1 MNQTSILRRFINR
14 AKREAIRRKGY
25 SDLRAMSRMVRENAM
40 VSDKQAIIFFDAS
53 TRLNGLSL
61 NAGFAILSAW
71 TLTLQGVP
79 VVHFVCSAGLKPCLL
94 GTSRKDAHAAPP
106 CAGCLRQ
113 SEATFSNS
121 EVSEF
126 DYKPNADLD
135 KKLDSLGLPQLMK
148 FEYLGTP
155 LGELVLPSIRWILRR
170 HHLLDDQYTRDLFK
184 NYLKSAW
191 SLAGQFEKLLDES
204 RPQALV
210 VFNGMQYPEAT
221 ARWLARRR
229 GIRVVSHEVGMQP
242 LSAYFTDGDAT
253 AYDLDIPKD
262 FQLDPAQNEKL
273 DAYLTARFKG
283 DFHMAGVQFWPEMSQ
298 LSPEFL
304 QLAKEFKQVVPVFT
318 NVIFDT
324 SQPHA
329 NVIFEDMFTWLD
341 DILSVAKDHPETLF
355 VIRAH
360 PDEARVGKAS
370 EESVAEW
377 AQKRQLELVPN
388 LRFIPPQEFI
398 NSYDLIRMA
407 KFVLIYNS
415 TIGMEASIL
424 GAGVLSAGKARYTA
438 SDVVWF
444 PQDKPAYFAQLEGL
458 LQADHV
464 EVPAHF
470 KANARRF
477 LYWQLYR
484 SSLSFEDFLEPDGV
498 WAGYVKLKEFKWQNL
513 LPANSE
519 TMAVVCDGLL
529 QDGNFMLMEDRK

>member
-14 AKREAIRRKGY
+14 AKREATRRKGY
-25 SDLRAMSRMVRENAM
+25 SDLRAMARIVREHAPA
-40 VSDKQAIIFFDAS
+40 SDQSPIIFFDAS

-377 AQKRQLELVPN
+377 AQKRQLEIVPN

-444 PQDKPAYFAQLEGL
+444 PQDKPAYFAQLEDL

-464 EVPAHF
+464 EVPPHF

-477 LYWQLYR
+477 LFWQLYR
-484 SSLSFEDFLEPDGV
+484 SSLSFEEFLEPDGV
-498 WAGYVKLKEFKWQNL
+498 WAGYVKLKEFEWQNL
-513 LPANSE
+513 LPVNSE
-519 TMAVVCDGLL
+519 TMAVLSNGLL
-529 QDGNFMLMEDRK
+529 QNGDFMLMEDRK

>member
-1 MNQTSILRRFINR
+1 
-14 AKREAIRRKGY
+14 
-25 SDLRAMSRMVRENAM
+25 MSREVREHAPAADQQP
-40 VSDKQAIIFFDAS
+40 VIFFDAS

-61 NAGFAILSAW
+61 NAGFAVLSAW
-71 TLTLQGVP
+71 SLSLQGVP

-94 GTSRKDAHAAPP
+94 GTNRKDAHAAPP

-113 SEATFSNS
+113 SGATFSNS
-121 EVSEF
+121 QVSYFEYMP
-126 DYKPNADLD
+126 DPILD
-135 KKLDSLGLPQLMK
+135 EELASLDLPQLMK
-148 FEYLGTP
+148 FEYENIP

-170 HHLLDDQYTRDLFK
+170 HHLIDDQYTRELFK

-191 SLAGQFEKLLDES
+191 SLVGQFEQLLDES
-204 RPQALV
+204 RPQAVV

-229 GIRVVSHEVGMQP
+229 AIRVISHEVGMQP

-262 FQLDPAQNEKL
+262 FELDPAQNEKL
-273 DAYLTARFKG
+273 DAYLSARFKG

-298 LSPEFL
+298 LGPEFI
-304 QLAKEFKQVVPVFT
+304 QFAKGFKQVVPVFT

-341 DILSVAKDHPETLF
+341 DILSAAKTHPETLF

-360 PDEARVGKAS
+360 PDEARAGKAS

-377 AQKRQLELVPN
+377 AHKRQVELVPN
-388 LRFIPPQEFI
+388 LRFVPPKEFI

-444 PQDKPAYFAQLEGL
+444 PQDKSAYFMQLEAL
-458 LQADHV
+458 LQADLI
-464 EVPAHF
+464 EVPEHF
-470 KANARRF
+470 RANARRF
-477 LYWQLYR
+477 LFWQLYR
-484 SSLSFEDFLEPDGV
+484 SSLSFEEFLDPDGV
-498 WAGYVKLKEFKWQNL
+498 WAGYVKLKDFKWQSL
-513 LPANSE
+513 LPTHSD
-519 TMAVVCDGLL
+519 TMATVTDGILHN
-529 QDGNFMLMEDRK
+529 GNFMLKEDRK

>member
-14 AKREAIRRKGY
+14 AKREATRRKGY

-61 NAGFAILSAW
+61 NAGFAILGAW
-71 TLTLQGVP
+71 SLTLQGVP

-94 GTSRKDAHAAPP
+94 GTNRKDAHASPP

-113 SEATFSNS
+113 SEATFSS
-121 EVSEF
+121 SQVSNF
-126 DYKPNADLD
+126 IFQSDPTLD
-135 KKLDSLGLPQLMK
+135 EHLASLGLPQLMK
-148 FEYLGTP
+148 FEYQGIP

-191 SLAGQFEKLLDES
+191 SLAGQFEELLDEV

-341 DILSVAKDHPETLF
+341 DILQVAKDHPETLF

-360 PDEARVGKAS
+360 PDEARAGKAS

-377 AQKRQLELVPN
+377 AKKRQVELVPN

-464 EVPAHF
+464 EVPVHF
-470 KANARRF
+470 KANSRRF

-498 WAGYVKLKEFKWQNL
+498 WAGYVKLKEFEWQNL
-513 LPANSE
+513 LPVNSE
-519 TMAVVCDGLL
+519 TMAVLSNGLL
-529 QDGNFMLMEDRK
+529 QNGDFMLMEDRK

>member
-1 MNQTSILRRFINR
+1 MKQTSILSRLKSR
-14 AKREAIRRKGY
+14 AKREATRRKSY
-25 SDLRAMSRMVRENAM
+25 ADLRAMSRMVREHAP
-40 VSDKQAIIFFDAS
+40 VSAQKPIIFFDAS

-71 TLTLQGVP
+71 SLTLQGVP

-106 CAGCLRQ
+106 CEGCLRQ

-121 EVSEF
+121 QVSEF
-126 DYKPNADLD
+126 NYKPNVDLD
-135 KKLDSLGLPQLMK
+135 EILESMALPQLME
-148 FEYLGTP
+148 FEYQGIP

-170 HHLLDDQYTRDLFK
+170 HHLHDDQYTLDLFK

-191 SLAGQFEKLLDES
+191 SLAGQFEKLLEENQ
-204 RPQALV
+204 PQAVV

-229 GIRVVSHEVGMQP
+229 AIRVISHEVGMQP

-253 AYDLDIPKD
+253 AYDLNIPKD
-262 FQLDPAQNEKL
+262 FQLDTIQNEKL

-304 QLAKEFKQVVPVFT
+304 QLAKAFKQVVPVFT

-329 NVIFEDMFTWLD
+329 NVIFKDMFTWLD
-341 DILSVAKDHPETLF
+341 KILEVAKNHPETLF

-377 AQKRQLELVPN
+377 AQKRQVELVPN

-444 PQDKPAYFAQLEGL
+444 PKDKPAYFAQLEAL
-458 LQADHV
+458 LQTDRV
-464 EVPAHF
+464 EVPEHF
-470 KANARRF
+470 KVNARRF

-484 SSLSFEDFLEPDGV
+484 SSLSFADFLEPDGV
-498 WAGYVKLKEFKWQNL
+498 WAGYVKLKDFEWQDL

-519 TMAVVCDGLL
+519 TMAVVSDGLL
-529 QDGNFMLMEDRK
+529 HNGNFMLKEERE